1 MYIRYF
7 ILLITLLPLS
17 EFVFAN
23 KTLPIEVFG
32 ALPEVS
38 MMVISPSGEKVAYRR
53 TEYGKDLMM
62 VYNLADKKLLR
73 VVDMSNVKPSRIYF
87 IDEQRLILVVRRNN
101 LLFGY
106 RGRHDISSAYSYN
119 LKSDKLVQLLTL
131 GNGIHDGQSQLGNI
145 VGLSSDGK
153 SAYMPSWANDS
164 SYSLMKA
171 SLDYE
176 KKAYHFKRGRY
187 DVVDY
192 FVNDKDQV
200 LAREIY
206 NNKHDLHRVEAQVN
220 GEWQEIFSEKTRYR
234 TKSFVGVTADFN
246 YLIMLDQNSDT
257 GHWAYYTMRLKDGKI
272 SASIFSHPNKSV
284 EAVLSDINRVV
295 YGVRYSGFKPSY
307 ELFNQNI
314 HNQVNSLIQS
324 MPNNSVRLVDHTSDW
339 SKMIFLIEGD
349 NKKGDYL
356 LYEDNKLT
364 ALASQR
370 SKIAPEQ
377 VHQIYETQFKAR
389 DGLKIPLLLTLPNAK
404 LQSLPAI
411 VMPHGGPESY
421 DKIAFNWK
429 AQYFAS
435 RGFLVIQPQ
444 FRGSK
449 GFGSNFILKGRGEW
463 GRKMQH
469 DLTDAVKTL
478 VMSGYVDAN
487 KVCIVGA
494 SYGGYAALAGAAF
507 TPELYKCA
515 VSINGVS
522 DVARML
528 KDEKYDY
535 GTDHWVLSY
544 WQDSIVNGSTTEN
557 YLDEI
562 SPISHVNEVQI
573 PILLIHG
580 EHDEVVPVSQS
591 ENMYQKLKKANKQ
604 VKFLELKKGDHYLSN
619 GSNRMKTLKAIDKFI
634 MSNI

>member
-1 MYIRYF
+1 MYILRL
-7 ILLITLLPLS
+7 ILIVLLLSFS
-17 EFVFAN
+17 EFVSADEV
-23 KTLPIEVFG
+23 LPIEAFG

-62 VYNLADKKLLR
+62 IYNLVNNKLLR
-73 VVDMSNVKPSRIYF
+73 AVDMSNVKPSRMYF
-87 IDEQRLILVVRRNN
+87 IDEQRLILVVTRNHR
-101 LLFGY
+101 LFGY

-119 LKSDKLVQLLTL
+119 VKNDKLVQLLTL
-131 GNGIHDGQSQLGNI
+131 GNGIHDGQSQLGKI

-153 SAYMPSWANDS
+153 SAYMPSWVNDS
-164 SYSLMKA
+164 SFSLMKA

-176 KKAYHFKRGRY
+176 KKSYHFKKGRQ

-192 FVNDKDQV
+192 FVNDTDQV
-200 LAREIY
+200 LARERY
-206 NNKHDLHRVEAQVN
+206 NNEHDLHQVEAQIN
-220 GEWQEIFSEKTRYR
+220 GEWRVIFSEKTRYR
-234 TKSFVGVTADFN
+234 TKSFVGVTGDFN
-246 YLIMLDQNSDT
+246 YLVMLDQNSST
-257 GHWAYYTMRLKDGKI
+257 GRWAYYTMRLKDGKI
-272 SASIFSHPNKSV
+272 SEPIFSSRNKSV
-284 EAVLSDINRVV
+284 EAVLTDINRVV

-307 ELFNQNI
+307 ELFNQKI
-314 HNQVNSLIQS
+314 HNQVGSLIQS
-324 MPNNSVRLVDHTSDW
+324 MPNNSIRLVDHTPDW
-339 SKMIFLIEGD
+339 SKIIFLIEGD
-349 NKKGDYL
+349 NKKGDYVL
-356 LYEDNKLT
+356 FDNNKLT
-364 ALASQR
+364 TLASQR
-370 SKIAPEQ
+370 SQIAPEQ
-377 VHQIYETQFKAR
+377 VHQIYETEYKAR
-389 DGLKIPLLLTLPNAK
+389 DGLKIPLLLTLPNVK
-404 LQSLPAI
+404 LKSLPAI
-411 VMPHGGPESY
+411 LMPHGGPESY

-449 GFGSNFILKGRGEW
+449 GFGSDFIIKGRGEW

-469 DLTDAVKTL
+469 DLTDAVNTL

-487 KVCIVGA
+487 RVCIVGA
-494 SYGGYAALAGAAF
+494 SYGGYAALAGAVF

-522 DVARML
+522 DVGRML
-528 KDEKYDY
+528 KDEKHDY
-535 GTDHWVLSY
+535 GSDHWVLSY
-544 WQDSIVNGSTTEN
+544 WKDSIVNGSTTEN
-557 YLDEI
+557 YLEKI
-562 SPISHVNEVQI
+562 SPISHINEVQI

-591 ENMYQKLKKANKQ
+591 LIMYEELTKAGKQ

-634 MSNI
+634 MSHI